1 MGATPITATGQ
12 RGWAHDEGHAAGSF
26 HTYDALDP
34 GSGPARKVHLLVPR
48 TPGPWPLVVQHDGHT
63 TFWPPGSTW
72 DVAATLSSLAG
83 AVRPALIAAVHP
95 LERNHDYTHVDWAAG
110 TRPWGGLPQYGR
122 WLAERLVPWVNASY
136 PTDGTRAGTAIV
148 GSSHG
153 GLAAFWC
160 ATRHPETFGA
170 AGCLS
175 PSFFSGLDD
184 LATGAR
190 SPLALLGSPLV
201 APVADLLADPVR
213 RPRLWLCWGLRRDG
227 GEHNAIVEALA
238 THRGR
243 EMADLLVQRF
253 GYREGT
259 DLWAVE
265 EREAGHEESAWRRRF
280 GPMMVRMFPGGAS
293 R

>member
-1 MGATPITATGQ
+1 MRAIPIVRGGQ
-12 RGWAHDEGHAAGSF
+12 RGWAHDEGHTAGSF
-26 HTYDALDP
+26 ETFDALDL
-34 GSGPARKVHLLVPR
+34 GDGPPRKVHVLVPR
-48 TPGPWPLVVQHDGHT
+48 GQGPWTLLVQHDGHT

-72 DVAATLSSLAG
+72 DVAATLS
-83 AVRPALIAAVHP
+83 ALPVGPVLVVAVHP
-95 LERNHDYTHVDWAAG
+95 IDRNAEYTHADWASG
-110 TRPWGGLPQYGR
+110 TRTWGGLPAYAR
-122 WLAERLVPWVNASY
+122 WIAERLVPWVRATW
-136 PTDGTRAGTAIV
+136 PTSDRATAV

-160 ATRHPETFGA
+160 ATRHPDVFGA

-184 LATGAR
+184 LSTGA
-190 SPLALLGSPLV
+190 LGDVALRDSPLV
-201 APVADLLADPVR
+201 APVIPVLADPAL

-238 THRGR
+238 TTRGE
-243 EMADLLVQRF
+243 EMADLLVDL
-253 GYREGT
+253 GYREGV

-265 EREAGHEESAWRRRF
+265 ERDAGHDESAWRRRF
-280 GPMMVRMFPGGAS
+280 GWMATRLLGGA